1 MVRMVSLTEVLG
13 RPPRVLV
20 SCSAGMS
27 SSLIAR
33 QLSREVQARGLE
45 WRVRCMSIE
54 DAWTEPDSFELLL
67 LGPQVMYRVADLER
81 HFGNRV
87 LVSCIEK
94 ASYAFCDADALVRQ
108 VEGLLEEYARTRL
121 PALRT
126 DSGGQG
132 RFGSIVGACGSQ
144 DCCAPD
150 VRR

>member
-1 MVRMVSLTEVLG
+1 MGRMVSLAEALG

-33 QLSREVQARGLE
+33 QLVREVRARGLE

-54 DAWTEPDSFELLL
+54 DAWTETDPFELLL
-67 LGPQVMYRVADLER
+67 LGPQVMHRVTDLER

-94 ASYAFCDADALVRQ
+94 AAYAFCDVDALVRQ
-108 VEGLLEEYARTRL
+108 VEELLEEYACTRL

-126 DSGGQG
+126 ASGEKGECTG
-132 RFGSIVGACGSQ
+132 TG
-144 DCCAPD
+144 D
-150 VRR
+150 VRDPRDRRVSGTYR